1 MTLRFP
7 EKQNCM
13 ADLDILFEQDLQ
25 LLQRVGA
32 APVQPVRW
40 EFGIPFYTSQQV
52 DLFGLPEHWGVDQ
65 YQIIELRE
73 DATPFV
79 TDYDMEMDRRG
90 SLRPIH
96 HYNRVERF
104 ESILLQLL
112 GCRGKVPRT
121 VIDHIKERGYDH
133 NPVRIWDSI
142 RTILK
147 EKKWRQYYN
156 RIPIILNQLGY
167 QEKIEY
173 GDQNAFVL
181 ELINEFKK
189 ISHRFEEIKETLKRK
204 YFPNLRYVAFKLLQ
218 EYGAT
223 FQYQIPF
230 LRTPRKE
237 KHLDELWLML
247 RNKVSQK

>member
-1 MTLRFP
+1 
-7 EKQNCM
+7 M
-13 ADLDILFEQDLQ
+13 ADLDLLFEQDL
-25 LLQRVGA
+25 LFLQRVGA

-40 EFGIPFYTSQQV
+40 ELDIPFYTSQQI
-52 DLFGLPEHWGVDQ
+52 DLYGLPEYWGVDR
-65 YQIIELRE
+65 YQIIQLRE
-73 DATPFV
+73 DAAPFV

-96 HYNRVERF
+96 HYDRVERF

-112 GCRGKVPRT
+112 GCRGKVPRNVVET
-121 VIDHIKERGYDH
+121 IREIGFDSD
-133 NPVRIWDSI
+133 PVRIWDSI

-167 QEKIEY
+167 QQKIEF

-189 ISHRFEEIKETLKRK
+189 VSHRFEEIKDTLKRT
-204 YFPNLRYVAFKLLQ
+204 YFPNLRYVAFKLLE
-218 EYGAT
+218 EYGAE

-237 KHLDELWLML
+237 KQMDELWKLL
-247 RNKVSQK
+247 RSKVSQK